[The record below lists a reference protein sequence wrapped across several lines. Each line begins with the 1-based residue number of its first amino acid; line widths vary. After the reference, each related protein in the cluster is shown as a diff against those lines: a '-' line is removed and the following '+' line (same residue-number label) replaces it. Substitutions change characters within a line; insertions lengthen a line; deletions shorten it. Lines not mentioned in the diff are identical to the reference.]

1 MSWVGN
7 SLQALHNSGVGGHS
21 GIYATYSRIKQLFA
35 WPKMKLSVQDYVK
48 SCPVCQQDKIEHIKT
63 PGLLQALPMPSQPWT
78 VVSLDFIEG
87 LPPSNRFN
95 AILVVID
102 KFTKYL
108 HFLPLSHP
116 FTALQ
121 VAQLYLANIY
131 KLHGQPNTI
140 ISDRDR
146 IFTSNV
152 WQEVF
157 KLTDTQLA
165 MSSSYHPQTDSQT
178 EQLKSMFGDI
188 PAMYS

>member
-1 MSWVGN
+1 M
-7 SLQALHNSGVGGHS
+7 
-21 GIYATYSRIKQLFA
+21 FA
-35 WPKMKLSVQDYVK
+35 WPKLKLTVQNYVK
-48 SCPVCQQDKIEHIKT
+48 ACTICQRAKVEHIKS
-63 PGLLQALPMPSQPWT
+63 PGLLQPLAIPTQPWT

-87 LPPSNRFN
+87 LPQSTRFN

-102 KFTKYL
+102 KLTKYG

-131 KLHGQPNTI
+131 KLHGLPTTI

-152 WQEVF
+152 WQELF
-157 KLTDTQLA
+157 KLADTQLA
-165 MSSSYHPQTDSQT
+165 MSSSYQRKPMVKPNGSINVWRP
-178 EQLKSMFGDI
+178 F
-188 PAMYS
+188 